1 MYILF
6 LANTSERKVMKN
18 YNQFLLI
25 LDNILNVSN
34 LEENTL
40 NKTIKLLQIWYI
52 NVEFTIKSEKNVIT
66 Q

>member
-25 LDNILNVSN
+25 LDNTLKVSN
-34 LEENTL
+34 LEEKTL
-40 NKTIKLLQIWYI
+40 NKTIKLL
-52 NVEFTIKSEKNVIT
+52 
-66 Q
+66 